1 MAKFEDTSVSLL
13 NVKNAK
19 ITVYQYVSRE
29 LDGKSDRWRP
39 AEKVRGNHRRADH
52 NQVKRASNLIA
63 IAIILNMNKAI
74 FRN

>member
-29 LDGKSDRWRP
+29 LDGKSDR
-39 AEKVRGNHRRADH
+39 
-52 NQVKRASNLIA
+52 
-63 IAIILNMNKAI
+63 
-74 FRN
+74 